1 MLFHVILA
9 DDDIQRVQIE
19 SFPETVDEL
28 KTILQ
33 NSLDLEGDIV
43 VQFQDPEFNNVL
55 CNLTEMS
62 DLPTEGPRLKV
73 IVKEP
78 PSMPTSAA
86 LLDDSCSETA
96 AGSSAPAACH
106 PSTSRYKHWP
116 DPFIIPIFS
125 YDVELKLKKGNET
138 YQRDGSL
145 LTVNSAMKRD
155 ILKKVASAIYEYNA
169 YPTTKQTEDVA
180 QVLIIKHPCLREP
193 GSTHG
198 WYCWKFSLAF
208 KTSFRSIVLQ
218 DAQSL
223 QSIIRGLQVH
233 HWGKR

>member
-43 VQFQDPEFNNVL
+43 VQCQDPEFNNVL

-96 AGSSAPAACH
+96 AGTSASAACH